1 MLPSSGHQGPGKM
14 GKHRLG
20 QRWAGEAKVKMGD
33 GIPGKGASVK
43 AQVTIP
49 SRGPSGSSIFGAAE
63 KKCGV
68 CRARWE
74 TTQERL

>member
-1 MLPSSGHQGPGKM
+1 M
-14 GKHRLG
+14 
-20 QRWAGEAKVKMGD
+20 KMGD
-33 GIPGKGASVK
+33 SIPGKGASVK

-49 SRGPSGSSIFGAAE
+49 SWGPSRSSIFGAAE

-74 TTQERL
+74 MTQERL